1 MSKLNIHDEASAPA
15 PARPALEVVKAAN
28 GMIPNMLGML
38 AENPAA
44 LDAYLSLSRIFDT
57 AGFTPLER
65 QVVLLTVSIENTCHF
80 CVAAHSAASA
90 AAGLDMTVIEAVRNK
105 QPLPDPRLEGLRLF
119 TRRIVRQRELPLVGR
134 ASKRFAEAV
143 ELLEQA
149 IAQGDDTDQ
158 TRFALERLRGLLDLA
173 RMGYTLVENLAD
185 LGSFSLKPLRGI
197 LSLAGKK
204 SA

>member
-15 PARPALEVVKAAN
+15 SARSALESVKAAY
-28 GMIPNMLGML
+28 GMIPSMLGVL

-44 LDAYLSLSRIFDT
+44 LEAYLSLSRIFDT

-90 AAGLDMTVIEAVRNK
+90 AAGLDMTVIEAVRNN

-119 TRRIVRQRELPLVGR
+119 TRRIVRQRGFV
-134 ASKRFAEAV
+134 S
-143 ELLEQA
+143 
-149 IAQGDDTDQ
+149 D
-158 TRFALERLRGLLDLA
+158 
-173 RMGYTLVENLAD
+173 AD
-185 LGSFSLKPLRGI
+185 VTVFLK
-197 LSLAGKK
+197 AGWDK
-204 SA
+204 SAILGVILGVALKTISNYTNHVAETPLNPAYKPFAWAPCTRACAGGSR